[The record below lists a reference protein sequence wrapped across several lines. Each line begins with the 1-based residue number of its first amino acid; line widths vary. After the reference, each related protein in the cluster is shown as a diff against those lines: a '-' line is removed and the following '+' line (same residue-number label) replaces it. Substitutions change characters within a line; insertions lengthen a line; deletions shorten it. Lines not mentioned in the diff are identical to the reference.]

1 MADMLAEKKK
11 LENDE
16 KLLIETLK
24 EHQKIEKRLTQV
36 RDPQFLLQLNLEK
49 RKVTKE
55 LQEQDQL
62 RTLIKSELVKMKKK

>member
-36 RDPQFLLQLNLEK
+36 RDPQFLL
-49 RKVTKE
+49 
-55 LQEQDQL
+55 
-62 RTLIKSELVKMKKK
+62 